1 MLCRNQRKRFLRD
14 ASEIILQDK
23 RYQPTRRQLK
33 LYRCI
38 KAYFFSVERLVKIFF
53 SLLTKQGGGVVV
65 AYLTFFKYFFRQTL
79 STVIQ
84 LLNNMSSNL
93 FAVDLVLRNQFLCVV
108 HRRDVLPSDRHIS
121 MTNFL
126 RYVYWR
132 VEGTTLD
139 MGERCKGTVVWDS
152 SY

>member
-1 MLCRNQRKRFLRD
+1 MNFKDILESSLDFFKYKFMLLCRNQRKRFLRD

-84 LLNNMSSNL
+84 LLHNMSSNL

-126 RYVYWR
+126 RYVY
-132 VEGTTLD
+132 
-139 MGERCKGTVVWDS
+139 
-152 SY
+152 

>member
-1 MLCRNQRKRFLRD
+1 VQESKEAVPQGCIRDNTTGQEVPANAPPAQAIQVHKGIFFLSRK
-14 ASEIILQDK
+14 IGK
-23 RYQPTRRQLK
+23 K
-33 LYRCI
+33 
-38 KAYFFSVERLVKIFF
+38 FF

-126 RYVYWR
+126 RYVY
-132 VEGTTLD
+132 
-139 MGERCKGTVVWDS
+139 
-152 SY
+152 

>member
-38 KAYFFSVERLVKIFF
+38 KAYFFSVERLVKNFFLF
-53 SLLTKQGGGVVV
+53 SLNRGGGGDVV

-126 RYVYWR
+126 RYVY
-132 VEGTTLD
+132 
-139 MGERCKGTVVWDS
+139 
-152 SY
+152 